1 MSALSKS
8 QRRARPEAEA
18 ARERLRRRYRPARV
32 RLLFVGES
40 PPASGR
46 FFYQADSGL
55 YRAIRRTFLSAFPDL
70 EDADFLEAFRNLD
83 CYLVDLCGRPVDG
96 LSMEQRRLAW
106 TQGETRLAAMIRQLE
121 PEVIVTVV
129 RSIAANV
136 ARAQARAKWQGPHI
150 ELPYPGRWKTHRLAF
165 ERALRPMLRRTL
177 ISKPEQR
184 LLQNQK
190 PHPLSHKTRTRDG
203 APSEPN

>member
-1 MSALSKS
+1 MNAQAKNQSRENPPKVT
-8 QRRARPEAEA
+8 A

-55 YRAIRRTFLSAFPDL
+55 YRAIRQTFLSAFPNL
-70 EDADFLEAFRNLD
+70 KDADFLESFRNLG
-83 CYLVDLCGRPVDG
+83 CYLIDLCGKPVDR
-96 LSMEQRRLAW
+96 LPTNQRRLACE
-106 TQGETRLAAMIRQLE
+106 QGETRLAARIRQLN

-136 ARAQARAKWQGPHI
+136 QRAQARAKPHGTH
-150 ELPYPGRWKTHRLAF
+150 LVVSYPGRWKTHRVAF
-165 ERALRPMLRRTL
+165 ERALKPILQQTL
-177 ISKPEQR
+177 GE
-184 LLQNQK
+184 N
-190 PHPLSHKTRTRDG
+190 
-203 APSEPN
+203 